1 MTEFRK
7 EYDSMG
13 EVLVPAK
20 VYFGAQTMRSIHH
33 FPIGH
38 DVLPPV
44 MIESLGILK
53 KAAAK
58 TNFALKKLPKD
69 KMDLIVA
76 AADEVIAGKLHDHF
90 PVHIWATGSG
100 TQSNMNINEV
110 ISNRAIEIAGGEMG
124 SKTPIHP
131 NDHVNMSQSSNDAYP
146 TAMHIAT
153 ALAIHRELLPALRLM
168 KEAMEKK
175 VEEFDG
181 IIKIGRTHLM
191 DAVPLTLAQEFS
203 AYVEMLSHDI
213 ERVEACLPHIYELAL
228 GGTAVGTGINTHP
241 KFAEMAAEEIAKITK
256 LPFKSAKNKFASLSC
271 HDPLV
276 FLSGALKTLS
286 GTLMKIS
293 TDISWMGS
301 GPRCGLFELILP
313 ANEPGSSIMPGKVN
327 PTQCEALAMVA
338 AQVVGLD
345 AAIAIGGSRGNF
357 QLNVF
362 KPMIIFNILTSITL
376 LSDAMKAFIKF
387 LLDGLKANEKKIG
400 DHLDRSLMLVT
411 ILNQK
416 IGYDNAAAI
425 AKLAYKEDITLK
437 EACLKLGFLSAQ
449 EFDEIVDPKKM
460 IHP

>member
-1 MTEFRK
+1 MAEFRK
-7 EYDSMG
+7 EHDSMG
-13 EVLVPAK
+13 EVLVPSK

-33 FPIGH
+33 FPISH
-38 DVLPPV
+38 DTLPKV
-44 MIESLGILK
+44 MIEALGILK

-58 TNFALKKLPKD
+58 TNFALKKLPQD

-76 AADEVIAGKLHDHF
+76 ACDEVIAGKLNDHF
-90 PVHIWATGSG
+90 PVKIWATGSG
-100 TQSNMNINEV
+100 TQSNMNANEV
-110 ISNRAIEIAGGEMG
+110 ISNRAIEMAGGQMG

-131 NDHVNMSQSSNDAYP
+131 NDHVNMSQSSNDSYP

-153 ALAIHRELLPALRLM
+153 ALAIHRELLPAMQLI

-175 VEEFDG
+175 VKEFDG

-191 DAVPLTLAQEFS
+191 DAVPLTLSQEFS
-203 AYVEMLSHDI
+203 AYVEMLKQDI
-213 ERVEACLPHIYELAL
+213 ERVESCLPHIYELAL

-241 KFAEMAAEEIAKITK
+241 EFAKMAASEIASLTK
-256 LPFKSAKNKFASLSC
+256 LPFKSAENKFAALSC

-276 FLSGALKTLS
+276 FFSGALKTLS
-286 GTLMKIS
+286 GSLLKIA

-313 ANEPGSSIMPGKVN
+313 SNEPGSSIMPGKVN
-327 PTQCEALAMVA
+327 PTQCEALSMVA
-338 AQVVGLD
+338 VQVMGLD
-345 AAIAIGGSRGNF
+345 AAVTIAGSRGNF
-357 QLNVF
+357 QLNVY
-362 KPMIIFNILTSITL
+362 KPMIIFNILTSIQL
-376 LSDAMKAFIKF
+376 LSDSMKAFKHF
-387 LLDGLKANEKKIG
+387 LIDGLKANEKKIT
-400 DHLDRSLMLVT
+400 DHLNRSLMLVT

-437 EACLKLGFLSAQ
+437 EACLKLKFLSAK

-460 IHP
+460 INP